1 MGNCFNKGGKVH
13 RNMNELKEVNIRIQG
28 NDEMTTGGN
37 VYDDKMDPEMAKLVN
52 PLPQKPGAGKDD
64 H

>member
-13 RNMNELKEVNIRIQG
+13 RNMDERKKINIRIQN

-37 VYDDKMDPEMAKLVN
+37 YDDKMDPEMAKLVK
-52 PLPQKPGAGKDD
+52 PLPDKPGKGKDD